1 MKEIRIV
8 LNNNQETFHGNEF
21 SVYIDGTKLENVNEF
36 NLKAIK
42 PNQNEYKFIVLDNII
57 SYTVNYSA
65 PYFEND

>member
-8 LNNNQETFHGNEF
+8 LNNNQETFQGNEF
-21 SVYIDGTKLENVNEF
+21 LVYIDGTKLENVNEF

-42 PNQNEYKFIVLDNII
+42 PNQNEDKFIDLDNIVR
-57 SYTVNYSA
+57 YTVNYSA